1 MDIRAF
7 LSHIV
12 QLDIR
17 IRKAINTQ
25 MHGNFSSVFKG
36 SGLEFSDLRQY
47 QYGDDVR
54 HIDWNSTAK
63 GHGTFIKLFKEEKEQ
78 TVFFLLDVSS
88 SQNISNGDES
98 KLKTLKEVAGVLTF
112 SAMQEAGNIGLCC
125 YSDKNEKFIAPGAG
139 KKHGYQVINELFKL
153 IPENTGTD
161 LKQALKFTLQVLKRK
176 SLIFVLSDFIDD
188 DYHDLLRAMSKKHD
202 LVIIQINSDVELK
215 LPAMGIIPIYDPEKR
230 KTTWVNTSTK
240 SFKTLLAHEI
250 QANAQDLNDLCKQ
263 WQANYIQIKA
273 GGDFVPSLIKLFR
286 IRK

>member
-36 SGLEFSDLRQY
+36 SGLEFTDLRQY

-78 TVFFLLDVSS
+78 MVFFLVDVSA
-88 SQNISNGDES
+88 SQNISNGDQS
-98 KLKTLKEVAGVLTF
+98 KLETLKEVAGVLIF

-125 YSDKNEKFIAPGAG
+125 YSDQNEKFIAPGAG

-153 IPENTGTD
+153 IPESTGTD

-176 SLIFVLSDFIDD
+176 SLIFVLSDFIDS

-202 LVIIQINSDVELK
+202 LVIIQIHSDIELK

-230 KTTWVNTSTK
+230 KTTWVNTSLK
-240 SFKTLLAHEI
+240 SFKTLLAREI
-250 QANAQDLNDLCKQ
+250 HTNSQNLNDLCKQ
-263 WQANYIQIKA
+263 WEANYIQIKA

>member
-1 MDIRAF
+1 
-7 LSHIV
+7 
-12 QLDIR
+12 
-17 IRKAINTQ
+17 
-25 MHGNFSSVFKG
+25 
-36 SGLEFSDLRQY
+36 
-47 QYGDDVR
+47 
-54 HIDWNSTAK
+54 
-63 GHGTFIKLFKEEKEQ
+63 
-78 TVFFLLDVSS
+78 LLDVSS

-176 SLIFVLSDFIDD
+176 SLIFVISDFIDE

-202 LVIIQINSDVELK
+202 LVIIQINSDIELK

-240 SFKTLLAHEI
+240 SFKALLTQEI
-250 QANAQDLNDLCKQ
+250 QTNAQDLNDLCKQ

>member
-12 QLDIR
+12 HLDIR

-78 TVFFLLDVSS
+78 TVFFLLDVSA

-98 KLKTLKEVAGVLTF
+98 KLKTLKEVAGVLIF

-125 YSDKNEKFIAPGAG
+125 HTDKNEKFIAPGAG

-176 SLIFVLSDFIDD
+176 SLIFVLSDFIDS

-202 LVIIQINSDVELK
+202 LVIIQIHSDIELK

-250 QANAQDLNDLCKQ
+250 HANSQNLNDLCKQ
-263 WQANYIQIKA
+263 WEANYIQIKA
-273 GGDFVPSLIKLFR
+273 GSDFVPSLIKLFR

>member
-78 TVFFLLDVSS
+78 TVFFLLDVSA
-88 SQNISNGDES
+88 SQNIRNGDDS

-188 DYHDLLRAMSKKHD
+188 YYHDLLRAMSKKHD

>member
-78 TVFFLLDVSS
+78 TVFFLLDVSA
-88 SQNISNGDES
+88 SQNIRNGEDS

-153 IPENTGTD
+153 IPENSGTD
-161 LKQALKFTLQVLKRK
+161 LK
-176 SLIFVLSDFIDD
+176 
-188 DYHDLLRAMSKKHD
+188 
-202 LVIIQINSDVELK
+202 
-215 LPAMGIIPIYDPEKR
+215 
-230 KTTWVNTSTK
+230 
-240 SFKTLLAHEI
+240 
-250 QANAQDLNDLCKQ
+250 
-263 WQANYIQIKA
+263 
-273 GGDFVPSLIKLFR
+273 
-286 IRK
+286 

>member
-63 GHGTFIKLFKEEKEQ
+63 GHSTFIKLFKEEKEQ
-78 TVFFLLDVSS
+78 TVFFLLDVSA
-88 SQNISNGDES
+88 SQNIRNEDDS

>member
-1 MDIRAF
+1 MDIRTF

-78 TVFFLLDVSS
+78 TVFFLLDVSA
-88 SQNISNGDES
+88 SQNICQGDQS
-98 KLKTLKEVAGVLTF
+98 KLKTLKEVAGVLVF
-112 SAMQEAGNIGLCC
+112 SAMKEAGNIGLCC
-125 YSDKNEKFIAPGAG
+125 YSDKNEKFIAPGSG
-139 KKHGYQVINELFKL
+139 KKHGYQVIHELFKL

-161 LKQALKFTLQVLKRK
+161 LKQALKFTLQTLKRK
-176 SLIFVLSDFIDD
+176 SLIFVLSDFIDSG
-188 DYHDLLRAMSKKHD
+188 YHDLLRAMSKKHD
-202 LVIIQINSDVELK
+202 LVIIQIHSDIELK
-215 LPAMGIIPIYDPEKR
+215 LPSMGIIPIYDPEKR

-240 SFKTLLAHEI
+240 NFKSLLTQEI
-250 QANAQDLNDLCKQ
+250 NNNSQNLNALCKQ
-263 WQANYIQIKA
+263 WEANFLKINA
-273 GGDFVPSLIKLFR
+273 GLDFVPSLIKLFV

>member
-36 SGLEFSDLRQY
+36 SGLEFTDLRQY

-78 TVFFLLDVSS
+78 TVFFLVDVSA
-88 SQNISNGDES
+88 SQNISNGDQS
-98 KLKTLKEVAGVLTF
+98 KLETLKEVAGVLIF

-125 YSDKNEKFIAPGAG
+125 YSDQNEKFIAPGAG

-153 IPENTGTD
+153 IPESTGTD

-176 SLIFVLSDFIDD
+176 SLIFVLSDFIDS

-202 LVIIQINSDVELK
+202 LVIIQIHSDIELK

-230 KTTWVNTSTK
+230 KTTWVNTSLK
-240 SFKTLLAHEI
+240 SFKTLLAREI
-250 QANAQDLNDLCKQ
+250 HTNSQNLNDLCKQ
-263 WQANYIQIKA
+263 WEANYIQIKA

>member
-54 HIDWNSTAK
+54 HIDCNSTAK

-78 TVFFLLDVSS
+78 TVFFLLDVSA
-88 SQNISNGDES
+88 SQNIRNGDDS

>member
-78 TVFFLLDVSS
+78 TVFFLLDVSA
-88 SQNISNGDES
+88 SQNIRNGDDS

-230 KTTWVNTSTK
+230 KTTWVNPSTK

>member
-1 MDIRAF
+1 
-7 LSHIV
+7 
-12 QLDIR
+12 
-17 IRKAINTQ
+17 
-25 MHGNFSSVFKG
+25 
-36 SGLEFSDLRQY
+36 
-47 QYGDDVR
+47 
-54 HIDWNSTAK
+54 
-63 GHGTFIKLFKEEKEQ
+63 
-78 TVFFLLDVSS
+78 LDVSA
-88 SQNISNGDES
+88 SQNIRNGEDS

-153 IPENTGTD
+153 IPENAGTD

-176 SLIFVLSDFIDD
+176 SLIFVLSDFIDA

-230 KTTWVNTSTK
+230 KTTWVNTSSK
-240 SFKTLLAHEI
+240 SFKSLLTQEI
-250 QANAQDLNDLCKQ
+250 HTNAQDLNDLCKQ

-273 GGDFVPSLIKLFR
+273 GDDFVPSLIKLFR

>member
-98 KLKTLKEVAGVLTF
+98 KLQTLKEVAGVLTF
-112 SAMQEAGNIGLCC
+112 SAMQEAGNIGICC
-125 YSDKNEKFIAPGAG
+125 YSAKNEKFIAPGAG
-139 KKHGYQVINELFKL
+139 KNHGYLIINELFKL
-153 IPENTGTD
+153 SPENAGTD

-176 SLIFVLSDFIDD
+176 SLIFVISDFIDE

-202 LVIIQINSDVELK
+202 LVIIQINSELELK

-240 SFKTLLAHEI
+240 SFKALLAHEI
-250 QANAQDLNDLCKQ
+250 HTNAQDLNDLCKQ

>member
-36 SGLEFSDLRQY
+36 SGLEFTDLRQY

-78 TVFFLLDVSS
+78 TVFFLVDVSA
-88 SQNISNGDES
+88 SQNISNGDQS
-98 KLKTLKEVAGVLTF
+98 KLETLKEVAGVLIF

-125 YSDKNEKFIAPGAG
+125 YSDQNEKFIAPGAG

-153 IPENTGTD
+153 IPESTGTD

-176 SLIFVLSDFIDD
+176 SLIFVLSDFIDS
-188 DYHDLLRAMSKKHD
+188 DYHHLLRAMSKKHD
-202 LVIIQINSDVELK
+202 LVIIQIHSDIELK

-230 KTTWVNTSTK
+230 KTTWVNTSLK
-240 SFKTLLAHEI
+240 SFKTLLAREI
-250 QANAQDLNDLCKQ
+250 HTSSQNLNDLCKQ
-263 WQANYIQIKA
+263 WEANYIQIKA

>member
-78 TVFFLLDVSS
+78 TVFFLLDVSA
-88 SQNISNGDES
+88 SQNIRIGDDS

-202 LVIIQINSDVELK
+202 FVIIQINSDVELK

-230 KTTWVNTSTK
+230 KTMWVNTSTK
-240 SFKTLLAHEI
+240 SFKTLLDHEI
-250 QANAQDLNDLCKQ
+250 HANAQNLNDLCKQ

>member
-78 TVFFLLDVSS
+78 TVFFLLDVSA
-88 SQNISNGDES
+88 SQNIRNGEDS
-98 KLKTLKEVAGVLTF
+98 KLKTLKEVAGVLIF

-176 SLIFVLSDFIDD
+176 SLIFVISDFIDE

-202 LVIIQINSDVELK
+202 LVIIQINSELELK

-240 SFKTLLAHEI
+240 SFKALLTQEI
-250 QANAQDLNDLCKQ
+250 HTNAQDLNDLCKQ

>member
-7 LSHIV
+7 LSHII

-78 TVFFLLDVSS
+78 TVFFLMDVSA
-88 SQNISNGDES
+88 SQNISNGENS
-98 KLKTLKEVAGVLTF
+98 KLKTLKEVAGVLIF

-153 IPENTGTD
+153 IPESTGTD

-176 SLIFVLSDFIDD
+176 SLIFVLSDFIDTG
-188 DYHDLLRAMSKKHD
+188 YHDLLRAMSKKHD
-202 LVIIQINSDVELK
+202 LVIIQIHSDIELK

-230 KTTWVNTSTK
+230 KTTWVNTSAT
-240 SFKTLLAHEI
+240 SFKTLLAQEI
-250 QANAQDLNDLCKQ
+250 HTNSQNLNDLSKQ

-273 GGDFVPSLIKLFR
+273 GSDFVPSLIKLFR

>member
-98 KLKTLKEVAGVLTF
+98 KLQTLKEVAGVLTF

-153 IPENTGTD
+153 IPENAGTD
-161 LKQALKFTLQVLKRK
+161 LKQALKD
-176 SLIFVLSDFIDD
+176 FVATSNSGVYQDEEQLF
-188 DYHDLLRAMSKKHD
+188 SKFPEFGI
-202 LVIIQINSDVELK
+202 VVEG
-215 LPAMGIIPIYDPEKR
+215 PTEVSIIPV
-230 KTTWVNTSTK
+230 TVTAAAS
-240 SFKTLLAHEI
+240 
-250 QANAQDLNDLCKQ
+250 
-263 WQANYIQIKA
+263 
-273 GGDFVPSLIKLFR
+273 VPSSSIFR
-286 IRK
+286 

>member
-78 TVFFLLDVSS
+78 TVFFLLDVSA
-88 SQNISNGDES
+88 SQHISQGEES

-139 KKHGYQVINELFKL
+139 KKHGYQVITELFKL

-176 SLIFVLSDFIDD
+176 SLIFVLSDFIDT

-202 LVIIQINSDVELK
+202 LVLIQIHSEIELK
-215 LPAMGIIPIYDPEKR
+215 LPAMGIIPIYDSEKR

-240 SFKTLLAHEI
+240 SFRNLLNHEI
-250 QANAQDLNDLCKQ
+250 QANTQHLNELCKQ
-263 WQANYIQIKA
+263 WQSNYIQIKA